1 MIVKG
6 EFSNILFLCELVVAS
21 GQEERLIFTHFIPD
35 YSHFLQ
41 NKLIKAHQNKLIKWQ
56 MNSYYYILHLP
67 KNCEMDNR
75 KNKSIRIRDAFV
87 IKSFFLMSIIRL
99 LIFLIHQNILQLTCI
114 LALHLHKMF
123 SYQPHFQM

>member
-41 NKLIKAHQNKLIKWQ
+41 NKLVKAHQNKLMK
-56 MNSYYYILHLP
+56 
-67 KNCEMDNR
+67 
-75 KNKSIRIRDAFV
+75 
-87 IKSFFLMSIIRL
+87 
-99 LIFLIHQNILQLTCI
+99 
-114 LALHLHKMF
+114 
-123 SYQPHFQM
+123 

>member
-41 NKLIKAHQNKLIKWQ
+41 NKLIKAHQNKLVKARNENDWNFEREYGFYELRCFYIYSCRLQKWYLLDSLLVQ
-56 MNSYYYILHLP
+56 FIVHVILHNDT
-67 KNCEMDNR
+67 KQ
-75 KNKSIRIRDAFV
+75 I
-87 IKSFFLMSIIRL
+87 
-99 LIFLIHQNILQLTCI
+99 
-114 LALHLHKMF
+114 
-123 SYQPHFQM
+123 

>member
-41 NKLIKAHQNKLIKWQ
+41 NKLIKAHHNKLINHG
-56 MNSYYYILHLP
+56 MRMVGTL
-67 KNCEMDNR
+67 KNRVVFCV
-75 KNKSIRIRDAFV
+75 FG
-87 IKSFFLMSIIRL
+87 
-99 LIFLIHQNILQLTCI
+99 C
-114 LALHLHKMF
+114 
-123 SYQPHFQM
+123 